1 MILICH
7 QGEVWNGHSCPAFD
21 FDLRINQGIPC
32 VIHRIAMIAEAAA
45 GAIAVCSA
53 AYYAL
58 CLWSAARFLRER
70 KAAGEGAR
78 PTQSVMPVSIL
89 KPLKGT
95 DPEMYE
101 SFRSHCLQDFP
112 EFEIIF
118 GVSEPDDPA
127 IRLIEQLKLEFP
139 SCPIRLMVCS
149 KNLGANT
156 KVSNLAQMVLQAKYE
171 IILVN
176 DSDIRVPPDYL
187 QRVTA
192 PLSDPKVGL
201 VTCLYRGV
209 PGRTL
214 GSRLESLGI
223 STDFS
228 AGVLVARQLEGGIH
242 FGLGSTLA
250 FRRHDL
256 EAIGGFEALVDYLAD
271 DYEVGRR
278 IAAQG
283 LKVELSDVVVETYL
297 PSYTLRQF
305 VDHQLRWGRTVRDS
319 RRWGY
324 LGLVV
329 TFGIPWALL
338 ALSLS
343 LLLGCGVLATSVL
356 LIAVTCL
363 RVAVALLVGR
373 SVLQDRQVLPLLA
386 LLPLRDLVALVVWI
400 ASLAGH
406 KVIWR
411 GDSFT
416 LKNGKLTRINS

>member
-1 MILICH
+1 
-7 QGEVWNGHSCPAFD
+7 
-21 FDLRINQGIPC
+21 
-32 VIHRIAMIAEAAA
+32 
-45 GAIAVCSA
+45 
-53 AYYAL
+53 
-58 CLWSAARFLRER
+58 
-70 KAAGEGAR
+70 
-78 PTQSVMPVSIL
+78 
-89 KPLKGT
+89 
-95 DPEMYE
+95 
-101 SFRSHCLQDFP
+101 
-112 EFEIIF
+112 
-118 GVSEPDDPA
+118 
-127 IRLIEQLKLEFP
+127 
-139 SCPIRLMVCS
+139 
-149 KNLGANT
+149 
-156 KVSNLAQMVLQAKYE
+156 
-171 IILVN
+171 
-176 DSDIRVPPDYL
+176 L

-209 PGRTL
+209 PGRSL

-228 AGVLVARQLEGGIH
+228 AGVLAARQLEGGIR

-256 EAIGGFEALVDYLAD
+256 ESIGGFESLVDHLAD

-400 ASLAGH
+400 ASLSSH

-416 LKNGKLTRINS
+416 LKNGRLTRIDS